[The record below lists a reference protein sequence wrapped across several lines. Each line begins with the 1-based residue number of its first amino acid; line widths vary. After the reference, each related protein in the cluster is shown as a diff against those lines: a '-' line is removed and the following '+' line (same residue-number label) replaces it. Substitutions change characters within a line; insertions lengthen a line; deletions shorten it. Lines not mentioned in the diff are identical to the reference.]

1 MNSGAC
7 KTLEFDKILRA
18 LGSLTS
24 TPLGLDRAL
33 DVRPSPDIDVIR
45 ESLRETSEAC
55 RFRSEGKEIPL
66 AQTPDIRP
74 HIETLRVEHQALD
87 AASLAE
93 LATMARVT
101 DQVKS
106 TLGSPHPDLKLLP
119 KLAGSLPDLDSLRA
133 SIEKAVDGETA
144 TVKDNASPE
153 LRSLRARIFKLKNRL
168 RSMLESY
175 FRQKD
180 SRKILQDQ
188 IVTERNGRAGLPVR
202 SECRGQLVGIVHG
215 TSASGA
221 TLFIEPLSTVE
232 LNNDIV
238 SLQDQERQEVERILI
253 ALTNEARLQRSELS
267 QAVEVLAHLD
277 LVQARARLTEL
288 HKGAEPQVREG
299 RSLRLVSAR
308 HPLLIAK
315 VAEKADEPIPAR
327 EAVPISFQVNEQK
340 AALIFTGPNTGGKTV
355 ALKTA
360 GLLALMAQ
368 AGLHVPAASESSFP
382 AFKRIFADIGDE
394 QSIGSS
400 LSTFSAHLNNI
411 VEMEKN
417 LESPSLVLLD
427 EVGTGTDPGEGGALG
442 TAIVEHFRN
451 RGALVLA
458 STHHGMLKNY
468 AATTAGVGSASF
480 QFDPET
486 YEPIFEL
493 VEGSTGRSLA
503 FEMALRLG
511 LPEKVVERAR
521 ALQNEKERQVE
532 DLLQQLETEGQ
543 ELARAR
549 QSLSQERRGLDETLR
564 RQRALERELAAGK
577 EQQLNAFQDELREK
591 MTRAR
596 SELNEIL
603 ATVQAH
609 ETAEAATRSSVQ
621 QLERLAGRQ
630 IEAVATE
637 LLPQKEEQEPL
648 PALDVCV
655 GMQVKIAS
663 LGLTGVVVET
673 LGHDVEVMVR
683 DKKLRIPLANLA
695 AASSQKIE
703 EPGSDDRSSHTQI
716 PERKAVPQELNVI
729 GCTVDEAIA
738 QADKFLDDAFLFEH
752 RTVRLIHGLGK
763 RRLKNAISEWLG
775 SHPHVIGHQS
785 EQSGAVTVV
794 ELKV

>member
-1 MNSGAC
+1 MNSGAY
-7 KTLEFDKILRA
+7 KTLEFDKILKA

-24 TPLGLDRAL
+24 TPLGLDRAIS
-33 DVRPSPDIDVIR
+33 VCPSTDLDVIR
-45 ESLRETSEAC
+45 ESLQETSEAC
-55 RFRSEGKEIPL
+55 RFRAEGKEIPL
-66 AQTPDIRP
+66 AQTPDVRP
-74 HIETLRVEHQALD
+74 HIETLRVEHHGLD

-93 LATMARVT
+93 LATLARVT

-106 TLGSPHPDLKLLP
+106 TLGSPHPDLNLLP
-119 KLAGSLPDLDSLRA
+119 KLAGSLPDLGSLRA
-133 SIEKAVDGETA
+133 SIEKAIDGETA

-188 IVTERNGRAGLPVR
+188 IVTERNGRAVLPVR

-215 TSASGA
+215 TSSSGA

-232 LNNDIV
+232 INNDIV
-238 SLQDQERQEVERILI
+238 SLEEQERQEVERILQ
-253 ALTNEARLQRSELS
+253 ALTKEARLHRSELT

-277 LVQARARLTEL
+277 LIQAKARLSEL
-288 HKGAEPQVREG
+288 HQGTEPQVRQG
-299 RSLRLVSAR
+299 LSLRLVSAR

-315 VAEKADEPIPAR
+315 VAEKADEPIPSR
-327 EAVPISFQVNEQK
+327 EAVAISFQVNEQK

-360 GLLALMAQ
+360 GLLAFMAQ
-368 AGLHVPAASESSFP
+368 SGLHVPAASESSFP
-382 AFKRIFADIGDE
+382 VFKKIFADIGDE

-411 VEMEKN
+411 VEMDKG

-427 EVGTGTDPGEGGALG
+427 EVGTGTDPAEGGALG
-442 TAIVEHFRN
+442 TALVEHFRT

-458 STHHGMLKNY
+458 STHHGMLKSY
-468 AATTAGVGSASF
+468 ATTAPGVGSASF

-486 YEPIFEL
+486 YEPIYEL

-511 LPEKVVERAR
+511 LSEKVVERAR

-532 DLLQQLETEGQ
+532 DLLAQLETEGQ

-549 QSLSQERRGLDETLR
+549 ESLSQERRAVDETLR
-564 RQRALERELAAGK
+564 RQRALERELATSK

-591 MTRAR
+591 MAGAR
-596 SELNEIL
+596 SELDEIL
-603 ATVQAH
+603 EAAQAQRTA
-609 ETAEAATRSSVQ
+609 ETATAPPVEQ
-621 QLERLAGRQ
+621 IEQLAGQQ
-630 IEAVATE
+630 IEEMAKQ
-637 LLPQKEEQEPL
+637 LLPQQEEHEPL
-648 PALDVCV
+648 PDLDVCA

-695 AASSQKIE
+695 AASPQKAE
-703 EPGSDDRSSHTQI
+703 SPDTANRFTHTQI
-716 PERKAVPQELNVI
+716 PDRKAVPQELNVI
-729 GCTVDEAIA
+729 GCTVDEAIS
-738 QADKFLDDAFLFEH
+738 QADKFLDDAFLAEH
-752 RTVRLIHGLGK
+752 QTVRLIHGLGK
-763 RRLKNAISEWLG
+763 RRLKNAIHDWLE
-775 SHPHVIGHQS
+775 SHPHVTGQQS